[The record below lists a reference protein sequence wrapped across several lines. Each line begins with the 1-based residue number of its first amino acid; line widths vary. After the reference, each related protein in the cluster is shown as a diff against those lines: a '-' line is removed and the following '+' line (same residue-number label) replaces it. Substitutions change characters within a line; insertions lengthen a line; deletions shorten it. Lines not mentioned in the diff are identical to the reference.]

1 MRLANEESTYVNEYN
16 AAAFLNENRG
26 KYDGLTYEQV
36 IKAHNDPGFLK
47 SMEISGYG
55 AIHLCENDPHKERI
69 YVSLCHRHY
78 TAVGLKE
85 VISAQHRHALEYQKE
100 ANKRLAE
107 HGEFVHREAHAIGKV
122 DGFAAGHSRG
132 LEAGKDLGR
141 KPLISFGNW
150 APDFAGG
157 FVDTFRYVGV
167 VGVALV
173 LAVVYLIFVKGKGI
187 K

>member
-1 MRLANEESTYVNEYN
+1 MRLANKHATYVNEHN
-16 AAAFLNENRG
+16 AAMFLRENIAT
-26 KYDGLTYEQV
+26 YDGLTYEQV
-36 IKAHNDPGFLK
+36 IKAHNDPAFLK

-55 AIHLCENDPHKERI
+55 AIHLCENDAHKERI
-69 YVSLCHRHY
+69 YVSMCHRYY
-78 TAVGLKE
+78 TSVGMSE
-85 VISAQHRHALEYQKE
+85 VISAQHRHALFLQKE

-107 HGEFVHREAHAIGKV
+107 HGAFIHKEAHAVGKI
-122 DGFAAGHSRG
+122 DGFRIGHTQG
-132 LEAGKDLGR
+132 IEAGKALGK
-141 KPLISFGNW
+141 KPLISFGDW

-157 FVDTFRYVGV
+157 FVDTFRYIGV